1 MGTAT
6 VSDKVYDGGTVA
18 TVSAVALSGVVSG
31 DSVGTSAT
39 GAFDTKNAGTG
50 KTVTVSGVSLTG
62 GDAGNYTVSSTTT
75 SGTASITPKS
85 LTVGGAAVADK
96 TFDGTLPAQV
106 LGISLTGVVSG
117 DNVAATGSGLFSDL
131 NVGKD
136 KLVQVS
142 SIALNGADAGN
153 YQLVAT
159 TAEGRADINPAP
171 STPGVTALLI
181 TGGGGNGTST
191 DTQYVSGNTG
201 GAVSGGASTQT
212 QDVPVSLSVPYATL
226 LGGGAVSA
234 NAGAVDAA
242 AVLDLGSLLSHQGTA
257 SLLLVGQGSQSAVTG
272 VVPLYRADAD
282 RGNALQTLGQYVVT
296 DAGNRIVL
304 SPTERA
310 VSQQPGMTQPVTRA
324 TQSTMPLGNGQGA
337 VIRVSLLADG
347 TLLIALP
354 ADVVGISAET
364 VSAYGLA
371 LVKLDLGVSLRQVRA
386 VVLIPDASTQDED
399 KKTQI

>member
-1 MGTAT
+1 M
-6 VSDKVYDGGTVA
+6 
-18 TVSAVALSGVVSG
+18 
-31 DSVGTSAT
+31 
-39 GAFDTKNAGTG
+39 
-50 KTVTVSGVSLTG
+50 TVSGVSLTG

-106 LGISLTGVVSG
+106 IDISLAGVVSG

-142 SIALNGADAGN
+142 GIALNGADAGN

-159 TAEGRADINPAP
+159 TTESRADINPVP
-171 STPGVTALLI
+171 STPGVTAQLI
-181 TGGGGNGTST
+181 TDGGGNGSST
-191 DTQYVSGNTG
+191 GTQHVSGNTG
-201 GAVSGGASTQT
+201 GAVSGVSSTQT
-212 QDVPVSLSVPYATL
+212 QAVPVSLSVPYATL

-242 AVLDLGSLLSHQGTA
+242 AVLDMGSLLSHQGTA
-257 SLLLVGQGSQSAVTG
+257 SLLLVGQGSQSAVTV
-272 VVPLYRADAD
+272 VVPLYRADVD
-282 RGNALQTLGQYVVT
+282 RGNTLQTLGQYVVT
-296 DAGNRIVL
+296 DAGDRVVL
-304 SPTERA
+304 SPTDRA
-310 VSQQPGMTQPVTRA
+310 ASHQPGMTQPVTWA
-324 TQSTMPLGNGQGA
+324 TQSNMPLGNGQSA

-354 ADVVGISAET
+354 VNVVGIPAET

-371 LVKLDLGVSLRQVRA
+371 LAKLDLGVSLRQVRA
-386 VVLIPDASTQDED
+386 VVLTSDTSTQADE
-399 KKTQI
+399 KKAKI